1 MTETRTVGRVSRR
14 RNPPGTAC
22 ASAMAGYAALTRP
35 TVIATFLAIAFGQ
48 PVVAQTT
55 PPLVTIKKAAPA
67 KPPEP
72 PATPASGDSE
82 DVASVV
88 VSAER
93 PTNRIDRQVYDVK
106 SDAGASNGSAAD
118 ALNSVPSVAVDPDGS
133 VTLRGS
139 ANVQI
144 LIDGKPSAMLQGDN
158 RGASL
163 NAIPAADIESV
174 EVINN
179 PGAQFGNDAGG
190 GPIIN
195 LVMRRTRRPG
205 GFGSVNANG
214 GTAGRYNS
222 ALSGTYNS
230 GAFGIQGGLNIRHD
244 GRAGSNETVRDRI
257 DPVTGGMVHSTQVG
271 TSSGLND
278 NVGADASLNYNI
290 GAKDTLAASLSY
302 QGRDNAQRSQDRYL
316 RYAAAGA
323 GVGTVDSDY
332 TRSTQ
337 RGGDARNYGLGARWE
352 HKGNANGET
361 MKMDLRV
368 TSADNTFNSAYQ
380 NIYSI
385 APRGALDQ
393 KSFQDNASNNRIV
406 DLTGDYELPIGHA
419 MLKLGYKAANNR
431 SESDTLYTSVDPV
444 SQLPYVNTQRSNRF
458 RMDEQNLALYGSYQL
473 RLNEK
478 WGVLGGLRV
487 EHTGLDIEQLTT
499 HVNASNSY
507 ISYVPSGYATYK
519 WSGDT
524 NLRFSYAHRLRR
536 PNGNELNPFVIY
548 RDELNVSSG
557 NPQLNPTKTNS
568 FEIGYESRIAGMETN
583 LRAYHRRDRDS
594 ILIRRYFISDTVLLT
609 TPVNGGRNNASG
621 LEFTLQG
628 KPMPGLSM
636 SASGNLGHTEQL
648 TEDLYGFT
656 STRTASSLS
665 GRLRMSYQATPDD
678 QLQAMVMTQGRALF
692 GQGVRQPNTTA
703 NFSLRHALTPKLSLV
718 LNVTDAFNSNQIET
732 ITDTATLKETS
743 IRRSDGRIAY
753 LGLSYRLGGFT
764 PGPGSRPGGGQGQ
777 GQGQRGSGGQR

>member
-1 MTETRTVGRVSRR
+1 MA
-14 RNPPGTAC
+14 AC
-22 ASAMAGYAALTRP
+22 
-35 TVIATFLAIAFGQ
+35 LAIAFSQ
-48 PVVAQTT
+48 AVLAQTT
-55 PPLVTIKKAAPA
+55 PPPTVTIKKQAPA

-72 PATPASGDSE
+72 PATPASGDSP

-106 SDAGASNGSAAD
+106 SDVAASNGSAAD

-139 ANVQI
+139 PNVQI

-163 NAIPAADIESV
+163 NAIPAEDIESV

-205 GFGSVNANG
+205 GYGMINANG

-244 GRAGSNETVRDRI
+244 GRASSGETVRDRI
-257 DPVTGGMVHSTQVG
+257 DPLTGAMVHSTQSAS
-271 TSSGLND
+271 SSGLND
-278 NVGADASLNYNI
+278 NVGANASLTYNI
-290 GAKDTLAASLSY
+290 GVKDTLAASLSY

-316 RYAAAGA
+316 RYAVAGDGA
-323 GVGTVDSDY
+323 EPGTVDSDY

-352 HKGNANGET
+352 HKGSADGEV

-368 TSADNTFNSAYQ
+368 TSAADTVNSAYQ
-380 NIYSI
+380 NIYAI
-385 APRGALDQ
+385 APRGALEQ
-393 KSFQDNASNNRIV
+393 KSFQDNASNNRII
-406 DLTGDYELPIGHA
+406 DLTGDYELPIGRA

-431 SESDTLYTSVDPV
+431 SESDTLYTSVDPI

-458 RMDEQNLALYGSYQL
+458 RMDEQNLALYGSYQV

-507 ISYVPSGYATYK
+507 VSYVPSGYATYK
-519 WSGDT
+519 WSDDT

-557 NPQLNPTKTNS
+557 NPQLNPTKTDS
-568 FEIGYESRIAGMETN
+568 FEIGYESRVAGMETN

-628 KPMPGLSM
+628 KLMPGLSM

-665 GRLRMSYQATPDD
+665 GRLRVNYQLTPDD

-732 ITDTATLKETS
+732 ITNTATLKETS

-764 PGPGSRPGGGQGQ
+764 AGAGNRPGGGQGQGMGQGQGQ
-777 GQGQRGSGGQR
+777 GQGQRGSGGPR

>member
-1 MTETRTVGRVSRR
+1 
-14 RNPPGTAC
+14 
-22 ASAMAGYAALTRP
+22 
-35 TVIATFLAIAFGQ
+35 
-48 PVVAQTT
+48 
-55 PPLVTIKKAAPA
+55 
-67 KPPEP
+67 
-72 PATPASGDSE
+72 
-82 DVASVV
+82 
-88 VSAER
+88 
-93 PTNRIDRQVYDVK
+93 
-106 SDAGASNGSAAD
+106 
-118 ALNSVPSVAVDPDGS
+118 
-133 VTLRGS
+133 
-139 ANVQI
+139 VQI
-144 LIDGKPSAMLQGDN
+144 LIDGKPSAMLQGEN

-163 NAIPAADIESV
+163 NAIPAEDIESV

-205 GFGSVNANG
+205 GFGSLNANG
-214 GTAGRYNS
+214 GTAGRYNA

-244 GRAGSNETVRDRI
+244 GRASSNETVRDRI
-257 DPVTGGMVHSTQVG
+257 DPVTGGMVHSTQHG

-278 NVGADASLNYNI
+278 NVGANASLNYNI
-290 GAKDTLAASLSY
+290 GARDTLAASLSY

-323 GVGTVDSDY
+323 GVGHGAVDSDY
-332 TRSTQ
+332 VRSTQ

-352 HKGNANGET
+352 HKGSVDGET
-361 MKMDLRV
+361 IKVDLRV
-368 TSADNTFNSAYQ
+368 SSADNTFNSAYR
-380 NIYSI
+380 NAYAV

-393 KSFQDNASNNRIV
+393 ASFQDNASNNRII
-406 DLTGDYELPIGHA
+406 DFTGDYELPIARA
-419 MLKLGYKAANNR
+419 MLKLGYKAASNR
-431 SESDTLYTSVDPV
+431 SEVDTLYTSVDPI

-458 RMDEQNLALYGSYQL
+458 RLDERNLALYGSYQV

-487 EHTGLDIEQLTT
+487 EHTGLDIEQLTS
-499 HVNASNSY
+499 HVNAANSY
-507 ISYVPSGYATYK
+507 MSYIPSGYATYK
-519 WSGDT
+519 WSDDT

-536 PNGNELNPFVIY
+536 PNANELNPFVIY

-557 NPQLNPTKTNS
+557 NPQLSPTKTDS

-594 ILIRRYFISDTVLLT
+594 ILIRRYFINDTVLLT
-609 TPVNGGRNNASG
+609 TPANGGRNNASG
-621 LEFTLQG
+621 LEFTVQG
-628 KPMPGLSM
+628 KIMPGLSM

-665 GRLRMSYQATPDD
+665 GRLRLNYQVTPDD
-678 QLQAMVMTQGRALF
+678 HLQAMVMTQGRSLF
-692 GQGVRQPNTTA
+692 GQGMRQPNTTV

-753 LGLSYRLGGFT
+753 LGLSYLLGGFT
-764 PGPGSRPGGGQGQ
+764 PGPGSRPGGAQGS
-777 GQGQRGSGGQR
+777 RGSGGPR

>member
-1 MTETRTVGRVSRR
+1 M
-14 RNPPGTAC
+14 
-22 ASAMAGYAALTRP
+22 
-35 TVIATFLAIAFGQ
+35 
-48 PVVAQTT
+48 AQTA
-55 PPLVTIKKAAPA
+55 PPPTVTIKKALPA

-72 PATPASGDSE
+72 PATPASTDAP

-106 SDAGASNGSAAD
+106 SDVGASNGSAAD

-139 ANVQI
+139 PNVQI
-144 LIDGKPSAMLQGDN
+144 LIDGKPSAMLQGEN

-163 NAIPAADIESV
+163 NAIPAEDIESV

-179 PGAQFGNDAGG
+179 PGAQFGNDGGG

-205 GFGSVNANG
+205 GFGVVNANG
-214 GTAGRYNS
+214 GTAGRYNTG
-222 ALSGTYNS
+222 LSGTYNS
-230 GAFGIQGGLNIRHD
+230 GVFGIQGGLNVRHD
-244 GRAGSNETVRDRI
+244 GRASRSETVRDRI
-257 DPVTGGMVHSTQVG
+257 DPTTGAMVHSAQAG
-271 TSSGLND
+271 GSSGLND
-278 NVGADASLNYNI
+278 NVGANASLNYNI

-316 RYAAAGA
+316 RHAADGAGA
-323 GVGTVDSDY
+323 GPGPVDSDY
-332 TRSTQ
+332 VRSTQ
-337 RGGDARNYGLGARWE
+337 RGGDSRNYGLGARWE
-352 HKGNANGET
+352 HKGGVDGES
-361 MKMDLRV
+361 MKVDLRV
-368 TSADNTFNSAYQ
+368 SSADNTHNSAYK
-380 NIYSI
+380 NIYAV

-393 KSFQDNASNNRIV
+393 TSFQDNASNNRII
-406 DLTGDYELPIGHA
+406 DFTGDYELPIDRA
-419 MLKLGYKAANNR
+419 MLKLGYKVASNR
-431 SESDTLYTSVDPV
+431 SEFDTLYTGVDPV

-458 RMDEQNLALYGSYQL
+458 SMAEKNLALYGSYQV

-499 HVNASNSY
+499 HVNAANNYLSY
-507 ISYVPSGYATYK
+507 IPSAYATYK
-519 WSGDT
+519 WSDDT
-524 NLRFSYAHRLRR
+524 TLRFSYAHRLRR
-536 PNGNELNPFVIY
+536 PTANELNPFVIY

-557 NPQLNPTKTNS
+557 NPQLNPTKTDS
-568 FEIGYESRIAGMETN
+568 FELGYESRVAGMETS
-583 LRAYHRRDRDS
+583 LRAYHRKDRDS
-594 ILIRRYFISDTVLLT
+594 ILIRRYFINDTVLLT
-609 TPVNGGRNNASG
+609 TPANGGRNNASG

-628 KPMPGLSM
+628 KIMPGLSM

-648 TEDLYGFT
+648 TEDLYGFI

-665 GRLRMSYQATPDD
+665 GRLRLNYQVTPDD
-678 QLQAMVMTQGRALF
+678 QFQTMLTTQGRALS
-692 GQGVRQPNTTA
+692 GQGVRQPNTTV
-703 NFSLRHALTPKLSLV
+703 NFSLRHALTPKLNLV
-718 LNVTDAFNSNQIET
+718 LNLTDAFNSNQIET
-732 ITDTATLKETS
+732 LTDTATLKENS

-764 PGPGSRPGGGQGQ
+764 AGTAGTGNRPGGGQGQ
-777 GQGQRGSGGQR
+777 GMGQGQRGSSGGQR